1 MQVKGLNPLMT
12 LKHVTAVD
20 MVSALPGYMVHLSE
34 TCDEK
39 ITMNSTNPPE
49 KAIACLQTILDAL
62 ETGNYE
68 LFLSV
73 GDADYQTGISK
84 EMFDSVSS
92 QLSPRMA
99 EGYNITYFG
108 HLKQGE
114 TQTYLW
120 KLSFADDGHEFIV
133 RMGMI
138 GDKVN
143 LIWIT

>member
-1 MQVKGLNPLMT
+1 MLVKGLNRPMT
-12 LKHVTAVD
+12 LKHATAVG

-108 HLKQGE
+108 HLKQHE
-114 TQTYLW
+114 YQTYLW
-120 KLSFADDGHEFIV
+120 KLSFVDGGDEFV
-133 RMGMI
+133 ARMTMN
-138 GDKVN
+138 GDQVGGI
-143 LIWIT
+143 LIT